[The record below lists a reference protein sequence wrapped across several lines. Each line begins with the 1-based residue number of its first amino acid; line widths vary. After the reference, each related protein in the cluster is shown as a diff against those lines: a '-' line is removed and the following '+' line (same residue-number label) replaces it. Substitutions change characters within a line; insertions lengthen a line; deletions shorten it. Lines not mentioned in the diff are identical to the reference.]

1 MGMRT
6 LLFVGRRNAA
16 RSVMAETCFNAAG
29 IAGWRAFSAGWQTQ
43 NSVDRQALAVLEA
56 NGLATDAL
64 TSKPVAIFRQAGA
77 PAIDYCVFLDEILP
91 PDVADYPGPRDFW
104 RIADPSRE
112 AGRGGAYEKAL
123 GEISRRVALLAASGR
138 LLELAPELAIAS

>member
-1 MGMRT
+1 MRMRT

-56 NGLATDAL
+56 NGFATDAL
-64 TSKPVAIFRQAGA
+64 SSKPVAIFRQAGA
-77 PAIDYCVFLDEILP
+77 PGIDYCVFLDDILP
-91 PDVADYPGPRDFW
+91 PDIADYPGPRDYW
-104 RIADPSRE
+104 RIADPSFD
-112 AGRGGAYEKAL
+112 AGRGAAYQAAL
-123 GEISRRVALLAASGR
+123 AEISRQVALLAVSGR